1 MTTHTPGM
9 HRPAPAPAP
18 TDAQVLQRLRWGVCL
33 DCGKPA
39 YFKLDNHSLCEICG
53 GRNVAGT

>member
-1 MTTHTPGM
+1 M